1 MTDRRPGPSVRLR
14 LALSYAGVVVVTAAL
29 LLTVVWLFLLRYVPV
44 GNLTTTGGHVP
55 DRTDLVR
62 AFVPPAVWAFLVLVV
77 LGVVGGWLLAGRVL
91 DPLRRLTEAS
101 RAVSSGALDHRVDL
115 PGRRDEFRELADAF
129 DGMVARLAADVA
141 EQQRFAANASHELRT
156 PLATTRALLEVAVR
170 EPGNDPAAVL
180 DRLRVVNER
189 AIDLTESLL
198 VLARAG
204 RRVPDPEPV
213 DLSLLVED
221 AVETL
226 LPLAEARGVALDAD
240 EDADADADDDRD
252 TDTAAHV
259 HTDAAWTTGSP
270 ALLLQLVTNLVQN
283 AVVHNVGPGGWVR
296 IRTGGSSADGG
307 AGTVVLLVE
316 NTGPRV
322 PRAVLPTLTEPFQR
336 AASRR
341 RDEDTGAGLGLAI
354 VAAIVAAHGGAL
366 TVDARD
372 GGGLSVRVAL
382 PSASPPVRPR
392 QP

>member
-1 MTDRRPGPSVRLR
+1 VTDRRPGPSVRLR

-44 GNLTTTGGHVP
+44 GNLTTTDGHVP

-240 EDADADADDDRD
+240 ADADADDDRD

>member
-44 GNLTTTGGHVP
+44 GNLTTTDGHVP

-240 EDADADADDDRD
+240 ADADADDDRD